1 MKDSVRKKIMER
13 DSGACWHCGT
23 NDNVQIHHR
32 TNRGMG
38 GSKLLDR
45 PSNLVVVCA
54 EYNYAMESDF
64 ISARSARDLGHKVSR
79 HASIIH
85 SPIRHF
91 MGKWYLLD
99 DRYQKYEVE
108 PNELREDG

>member
-1 MKDSVRKKIMER
+1 MKDSVRKKILER
-13 DSGACWHCGT
+13 DKGMCWHCGT
-23 NDNVQIHHR
+23 TENVQIHHR

-54 EYNYAMESDF
+54 EYNYAMESNFMD
-64 ISARSARDLGHKVSR
+64 ARSARDLGHKVSR

-85 SPIRHF
+85 SPIRDF
-91 MGKWYLLD
+91 IGQWYLLD
-99 DRYQKYEVE
+99 DRYQKHEVE
-108 PNELREDG
+108 PHELREDG